1 MSDPSMCFCYASQ
14 HICTLVY
21 DLFGN
26 MYAHRFHE
34 TGTYAGLRVPGDQRH
49 LTSALPGHLV
59 DVLTVADGPQSFTD
73 SSGSLSSIVVLLFPL
88 YFMNI

>member
-1 MSDPSMCFCYASQ
+1 MICF
-14 HICTLVY
+14 
-21 DLFGN
+21 N

-34 TGTYAGLRVPGDQRH
+34 NGTYAGLRVPGDQRH
-49 LTSALPGHLV
+49 ITSALPGHLV
-59 DVLTVADGPQSFTD
+59 DVLTVSDGPQSFAD